1 MPVIDQF
8 LKKAVELKA
17 SDFHVVTDSPPIF
30 RINGELKKFPYQA
43 LTFEQARSLIGEVL
57 TDPQRDRFARFG
69 HVDFSYDVP
78 GVARFRVNV
87 LRSRKGLD
95 AEFRTISYQI
105 PTLDSLGMPPV
116 VTRLTR
122 HHQGIVLVTGPTG
135 HGKTTTMAAMV
146 DMIAAERR
154 HHIITIEDPIEF
166 LFEPKLAVVNQREVG
181 AHTRSFGSALRA
193 ALREDPDVIVIGEM
207 RDIETIS
214 LALQAAETGHLV
226 LGTMMTSNAVRTI
239 DRIIDSFPASQQEQ
253 VRTSLADA
261 LRGVVSQR
269 LIKRADAQ
277 GMVAA
282 VEVLL
287 CTIPI
292 ASLIREG
299 KVYQIPHIMVTGKAQ
314 GMVRFDDSL
323 FDLVRTRKITAEVA
337 YESATDPKVLQT
349 AIASSGVHPAT
360 GPVSARAAA
369 TRQG

>member
-17 SDFHVVTDSPPIF
+17 SDFHIVTGSPPIF
-30 RINGELKKFPYQA
+30 RINGEIKKLPYQP
-43 LTFEQARSLIGEVL
+43 LTFEQARSIIGEIL
-57 TDPQRDRFARFG
+57 SDTRRDRFTKFG

-95 AEFRTISYQI
+95 AEFRTITYEI
-105 PTLDSLGMPPV
+105 PTLDTLGMPPV
-116 VTRLTR
+116 VTRLTK
-122 HHQGIVLVTGPTG
+122 HHQGIVLITGPTG

-146 DMIAAERR
+146 DMIAADRR
-154 HHIITIEDPIEF
+154 HHIITIEDPIEY
-166 LFEPKLAVVNQREVG
+166 LFESKLAVVNQREIG
-181 AHTRSFGSALRA
+181 SHTKSFGNALRA
-193 ALREDPDVIVIGEM
+193 ALREDPDVIVVGEM

-239 DRIIDSFPASQQEQ
+239 DRIIDSFPAGQQAQ

-261 LRGVVSQR
+261 LRGIISQR
-269 LIKRADAQ
+269 LIKRADGT
-277 GMVAA
+277 GMAAA

-299 KVYQIPHIMVTGKAQ
+299 KVYQVPHIMITGKAQ
-314 GMVRFDDSL
+314 GMVRLDDSL
-323 FDLVRTRKITAEVA
+323 AELVKQKKITTEAAFEFA
-337 YESATDPKVLQT
+337 SDAKTMQAALQ
-349 AIASSGVHPAT
+349 ASGVRP
-360 GPVSARAAA
+360 AAA
-369 TRQG
+369 KQG